1 MCVLENSYDLE
12 TNSMEGV
19 VSKWKMRKI
28 IQRKMLQSRVKS
40 GAMVRSSSANSAGV
54 HNAILVIFQVASTW
68 VGRKRHILSKV
79 RDIIFV
85 SGIPTYGR
93 TVTNKR
99 LTPST
104 TLGCAG
110 CCPPWSRCGFGGKCA
125 ARLGD
130 DVDSTV
136 LTYLGYFTYVF
147 LYSDCK
153 IICPC
158 KDYHVPMM
166 FCKIHDVAEAAWRR
180 ERCEKGCH
188 SELQSAW
195 MDWAQDVPIP
205 SCIDF
210 DSKMLARAQRVSN
223 EVQSKILMCAL
234 ENSSDLETSSME
246 VATSKWKMRYIM
258 HRRML
263 QSWAAL
269 NSIVRW

>member
-28 IQRKMLQSRVKS
+28 IQRKMFQSRVKS

-104 TLGCAG
+104 AL
-110 CCPPWSRCGFGGKCA
+110 A
-125 ARLGD
+125 AQGAADLVYDVVLVRRALQTRLTTWLQRHWRIW
-130 DVDSTV
+130 VMSH
-136 LTYLGYFTYVF
+136 L
-147 LYSDCK
+147 SECK
-153 IICPC
+153 ICHC
-158 KDYHVPMM
+158 KFCHVPVI
-166 FCKIHDVAEAAWRR
+166 FCKVHDVAEAACRR
-180 ERCEKGCH
+180 EARKEMREGCH
-188 SELQSAW
+188 SEFLSA
-195 MDWAQDVPIP
+195 
-205 SCIDF
+205 
-210 DSKMLARAQRVSN
+210 
-223 EVQSKILMCAL
+223 
-234 ENSSDLETSSME
+234 
-246 VATSKWKMRYIM
+246 
-258 HRRML
+258 
-263 QSWAAL
+263 
-269 NSIVRW
+269 